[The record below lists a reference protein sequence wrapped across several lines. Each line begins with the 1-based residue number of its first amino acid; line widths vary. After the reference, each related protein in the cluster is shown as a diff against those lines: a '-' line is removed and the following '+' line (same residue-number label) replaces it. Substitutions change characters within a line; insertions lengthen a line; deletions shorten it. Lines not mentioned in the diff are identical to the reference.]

1 MSRGNDGLTWATLS
15 PSGRD
20 GAEWSHAG
28 IAADAGGT
36 VYWTDA
42 AGGAII
48 ARHLPTVRVQRIPVP
63 LLEVHDITLGPDPDR
78 PRLWLVDPGWKQRPP
93 AYEPEVRE
101 GRAGVLDL
109 TSGDFT
115 DLVRP
120 DHPRY
125 AEHGWYPTSVA
136 VDDTESLVVVA
147 DGYGE
152 SLVHLY
158 RDGAA
163 TTVQGA
169 GGARFRCPHGALVRA
184 GRTGP
189 ELVVADRGNSRL
201 VRLDLDG
208 HFIRAFTHPSMRA
221 PSGLATLGE
230 RLIVTDLDG
239 ALHSVDLD
247 RGVLDV
253 LVPFPDGEK
262 RPGWPNHEID
272 GAMLRPPLH
281 DGVLNSPHGVAT
293 GPDGSIFLTEW
304 VIGGRELHL
313 RQHPANETGAAR

>member
-1 MSRGNDGLTWATLS
+1 MSRGNSLSWATLS

-20 GAEWSHAG
+20 SAEWSHAG

-36 VYWTDA
+36 VYWTDP

-48 ARHLPTVRVQRIPVP
+48 ARHLPTEHVERIPVP
-63 LLEVHDITLGPDPDR
+63 LLEVHDITLGPSGD
-78 PRLWLVDPGWKQRPP
+78 RLWLVDPGWKQRPP

-109 TSGDFT
+109 ASGTFT

-120 DHPRY
+120 DHPHY
-125 AEHGWYPTSVA
+125 AQHGWYPTSIA
-136 VDDTESLVVVA
+136 VDGTESLVVVA

-152 SLVHLY
+152 SLVHLF
-158 RDGAA
+158 RDGAV

-169 GGARFRCPHGALVRA
+169 GGARFRCPHGVLLLA
-184 GRTGP
+184 GASGA

-208 HFIRAFTHPSMRA
+208 HFVDAFTHPDLRS
-221 PSGLATLGE
+221 PSGLAALGE
-230 RLIVTDLDG
+230 RLVVTDLDG

-247 RGVLDV
+247 RGLLDV

-262 RPGWPNHEID
+262 RPGWPNHQSD
-272 GAMLRPPLH
+272 GAMVRPPLR
-281 DGVLNSPHGVAT
+281 DGLLNSPHGVAT

-313 RQHPANETGAAR
+313 RPGPATENGAVR

>member
-1 MSRGNDGLTWATLS
+1 MSSGNGLTWATLS

-36 VYWTDA
+36 VYWTDP
-42 AGGAII
+42 AGGALI
-48 ARHLPTVRVQRIPVP
+48 ARHLPTGSVQRIPVP
-63 LLEVHDITLGPDPDR
+63 LLEVHDITLGPGGG
-78 PRLWLVDPGWKQRPP
+78 RLWLVDPGWKQRPP
-93 AYEPEVRE
+93 AYDPETRV

-109 TSGDFT
+109 ASGVFT

-120 DHPRY
+120 EHPRY
-125 AEHGWYPTSVA
+125 AEYGWYPTSVA

-152 SLVHLY
+152 SLVHLF
-158 RDGAA
+158 RGDDV
-163 TTVQGA
+163 TTLEGA
-169 GGARFRCPHGALVRA
+169 GGTPFRCPHGVIVRA
-184 GRTGP
+184 GS
-189 ELVVADRGNSRL
+189 ELVIADRGNSRL

-208 HFIRAFTHPSMRA
+208 RFAGEFTHPELRS
-221 PSGLATLGE
+221 PSGLAALGE
-230 RLIVTDLDG
+230 RLVVTDLDG

-247 RGVLDV
+247 RGGLDV

-262 RPGWPNHEID
+262 RPGWPNHEVG
-272 GAMLRPPLH
+272 GAMVRPPLY

-313 RQHPANETGAAR
+313 RPSPPDGAGAAR